1 MVRYDTYDICG
12 DLDLGVCSF
21 VDVDFVDF
29 ADGLIA

>member
-12 DLDLGVCSF
+12 DLDLGVRSF
-21 VDVDFVDF
+21 VDFVDF